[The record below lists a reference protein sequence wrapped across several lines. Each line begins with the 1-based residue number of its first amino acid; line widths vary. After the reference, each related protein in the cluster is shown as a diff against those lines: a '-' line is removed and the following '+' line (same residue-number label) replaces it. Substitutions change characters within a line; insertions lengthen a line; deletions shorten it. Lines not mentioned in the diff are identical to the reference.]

1 MVDNKLQILQGL
13 ATSNLNSDLFDN
25 FSEYL
30 RWFLRQSVKLFDEET
45 NFRFINFQYFNVE
58 PTDNEYFFNGRL
70 LNIPTLVNLNELT
83 AHSLS
88 DMLREIAAFLMATAV
103 IHKNHSEPNKVT
115 INTFRDRF
123 KIEIIRVDKD
133 KNVNEL
139 FSFNKSEGLLIIYIH
154 DLYDKKNSESLLGKN
169 FFNKKDLN
177 IQNNQSSQFIIEGSL
192 LDNKLNHFATS
203 QDFPKFIQKVNEF
216 LSCDYISNLIK
227 EYTDA
232 LSNSEVIEENKIPIG
247 QIKLFI
253 TTLVLH
259 SWLKSNLYDYHLM
272 VCLYWNKRPVAFA
285 NLILNLNTK
294 IDMQTLKHLHLAQNI
309 AFSNFTQF
317 FNLLNKP
324 VSKHS
329 KEKLIFSDSKEFIY
343 ASETMKDIDYQI
355 TKLSKANESVL
366 LLGETGVGKD
376 LIASELHKRSSRKNK
391 PFITV
396 PLNCLPEQ
404 MIESE
409 LFGSVKGSYTGSVED
424 RKGKFVEADGGT
436 LYFPEISDIPI
447 PIQLKLL
454 EFFQYKTINVIGGR
468 KLKVDVKIIFASNRD
483 LDFLMSKG
491 KIRDDFYYRINVL
504 SIKIPPLRVRKDDI
518 IPLAEYF
525 ISKHSK
531 RILGYELSIDSDSL
545 KLIKNFEWLG
555 NARQLENFLIRAI
568 VLTEK
573 DIVDFEL
580 ISKLIGEEKGKTN
593 IDNNHKLR
601 YKESEKEFRKL
612 YFQSLIEETNGCISE
627 IARIS
632 GLSKQGVYKILTE
645 LNLEH

>member
-1 MVDNKLQILQGL
+1 FSLEALQ
-13 ATSNLNSDLFDN
+13 
-25 FSEYL
+25 
-30 RWFLRQSVKLFDEET
+30 
-45 NFRFINFQYFNVE
+45 
-58 PTDNEYFFNGRL
+58 
-70 LNIPTLVNLNELT
+70 
-83 AHSLS
+83 
-88 DMLREIAAFLMATAV
+88 
-103 IHKNHSEPNKVT
+103 
-115 INTFRDRF
+115 
-123 KIEIIRVDKD
+123 
-133 KNVNEL
+133 
-139 FSFNKSEGLLIIYIH
+139 
-154 DLYDKKNSESLLGKN
+154 
-169 FFNKKDLN
+169 
-177 IQNNQSSQFIIEGSL
+177 
-192 LDNKLNHFATS
+192 
-203 QDFPKFIQKVNEF
+203 
-216 LSCDYISNLIK
+216 
-227 EYTDA
+227 
-232 LSNSEVIEENKIPIG
+232 
-247 QIKLFI
+247 
-253 TTLVLH
+253 
-259 SWLKSNLYDYHLM
+259 
-272 VCLYWNKRPVAFA
+272 
-285 NLILNLNTK
+285 
-294 IDMQTLKHLHLAQNI
+294 
-309 AFSNFTQF
+309 
-317 FNLLNKP
+317 
-324 VSKHS
+324 
-329 KEKLIFSDSKEFIY
+329 EFIY

-355 TKLSKANESVL
+355 TKLSRANESVL

-424 RKGKFVEADGGT
+424 REGKFVEADGGT

-447 PIQLKLL
+447 SIQLKLL
-454 EFFQYKTINVIGGR
+454 EFFQYKTINVIGGK

-483 LDFLMSKG
+483 LDFLIREG
-491 KIRDDFYYRINVL
+491 KIRDDFYYRIDVL
-504 SIKIPPLRVRKDDI
+504 SIKIPPLRFRKDDI

-525 ISKHSK
+525 VSKHSK

-545 KLIKNFEWLG
+545 NLIKNFEWLG

-580 ISKLIGEEKGKTN
+580 ISKLISEEKGKTN

-645 LNLEH
+645 LDLKH